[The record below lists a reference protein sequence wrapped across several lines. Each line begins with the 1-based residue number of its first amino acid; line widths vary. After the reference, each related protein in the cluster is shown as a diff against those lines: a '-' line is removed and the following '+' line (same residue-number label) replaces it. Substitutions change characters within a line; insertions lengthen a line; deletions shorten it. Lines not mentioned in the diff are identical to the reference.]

1 MSDLCMSCESML
13 EVNLDGPDVTI
24 VPIDVLCVRLQE
36 PVSENKRAR
45 VDRTTFGDVV
55 EDSVACPLF

>member
-1 MSDLCMSCESML
+1 ML